1 MHQNVAPEMTSW
13 LYMPAHVSYVLL
25 VYDGN
30 WRKLLTHAVCCRVRN
45 CQPRASVDAGYVSCG
60 PTKLINMHCATSLI
74 AEESRHLHSL
84 SDAFYGEVGNCCGN
98 YNEDSD
104 YLWHSCMLWKQHW
117 IYHRICTVPAVAS
130 WFCFTVWTCC
140 TELQMRALSRGDRV
154 MTMFDFPPLF

>member
-84 SDAFYGEVGNCCGN
+84 SDAFYTARWGIAAGITMRIQTICDTRACYGNN
-98 YNEDSD
+98 
-104 YLWHSCMLWKQHW
+104 
-117 IYHRICTVPAVAS
+117 
-130 WFCFTVWTCC
+130 
-140 TELQMRALSRGDRV
+140 TEYIIVYAR
-154 MTMFDFPPLF
+154 FPPWLPGSVIRCGRVVLNFRCGHYHVVTE